1 MKIMPVSTLNQ
12 RTTYKTP
19 NVTRPSDDGKEPI
32 QVKNNNIAFKGA
44 KSIGIIV
51 AGFILSFVSPA
62 IGALLMLYGIFRQI
76 FDKDDD

>member
-12 RTTYKTP
+12 RTTYKTL
-19 NVTRPSDDGKEPI
+19 NATRPSDDGKEPI

-44 KSIGIIV
+44 KSIGIIA

-62 IGALLMLYGIFRQI
+62 IGGLLMLYGIFRQI